1 MKIHVND
8 QEMEIFNGANLR
20 DILRKYSK
28 EEYHRILDGK
38 KLIVDKLGN
47 QVLIDGEVVEGDEFY
62 IKEA

>member
-28 EEYHRILDGK
+28 EEYHWILDGK

-62 IKEA
+62 IKKA